1 MTIKEATQYPTS
13 WRLVLGI
20 LCAIS
25 TFAAAAYAQ
34 PSFAGKFTL
43 PYEVHWGQ
51 SVPPAGD
58 YTIRM
63 GPTGPAVIRSAD
75 GARALFTRIPAVA
88 EMRNHESRVD
98 AAASCHSRRPG
109 IRGNAYS
116 GFSRN
121 GFQRLGFFHG
131 LVMLVAFFLA
141 AWPNVKA
148 A

>member
-1 MTIKEATQYPTS
+1 MTIKEAIQYPTS

-51 SVPPAGD
+51 SVLPAGD

-88 EMRNHESRVD
+88 DSEKGSAHLTITSTGSERTVRSLNMPGLGKMVIFAPPTKAERE
-98 AAASCHSRRPG
+98 AA
-109 IRGNAYS
+109 
-116 GFSRN
+116 
-121 GFQRLGFFHG
+121 
-131 LVMLVAFFLA
+131 
-141 AWPNVKA
+141 KA
-148 A
+148 GHADTISVVSAKK